1 VEIVPVVLFIIAA
14 IVAVVIFSPI
24 IISVDSRNR
33 QVRVRWLSALEFQ
46 MPLPG
51 TAGQKCLTIF
61 RHPMS
66 IRERQPSTEATGVEK
81 GKPAKTS
88 AEVQK
93 NRAKRRAIG
102 RFVMRCLADSSI
114 RRALA
119 RQLSTLLR
127 RIFHSAHL
135 TRSDIEVSLPDPA
148 FNGMLAGVLASV
160 NRADRSGMR
169 VNFRG
174 ENSLSV
180 ELRLHP
186 HGALK
191 ALLFFLAGLPHRAL
205 FRQWRSFAAAQRH

>member
-1 VEIVPVVLFIIAA
+1 MEILLIVLFIIAA
-14 IVAVVIFSPI
+14 IMAVVIFSPI
-24 IISVDSRNR
+24 MISVDSRNR

-61 RHPMS
+61 RRPMP
-66 IRERQPSTEATGVEK
+66 IRERQPGTEVTGVEK
-81 GKPAKTS
+81 EKPAKTS
-88 AEVQK
+88 PDVQK
-93 NRAKRRAIG
+93 TRAKRRATG
-102 RFVMRCLADSSI
+102 RFIVRCLGDSGI
-114 RRALA
+114 RGALA

-127 RIFHSAHL
+127 RIFYSAHL

-160 NRADRSGMR
+160 NRVDRSGMR

-186 HGALK
+186 HRALK

>member
-1 VEIVPVVLFIIAA
+1 METLLIVLLAIAVILA
-14 IVAVVIFSPI
+14 IVVCSPI
-24 IISVDSRNR
+24 MISVDSRNR
-33 QVRVRWLSALEFQ
+33 QMRVRWLSALEFQ

-51 TAGQKCLTIF
+51 AAGQKCFTIF
-61 RHPMS
+61 RRPVPMH
-66 IRERQPSTEATGVEK
+66 ERQTRAEAAGVK
-81 GKPAKTS
+81 KKKPAKS
-88 AEVQK
+88 AAEVQK
-93 NRAKRRAIG
+93 ARAKRRATG
-102 RFVMRCLADSSI
+102 RFIVRCLGDSSI

-127 RIFHSAHL
+127 RIFRSANL

-160 NRADRSGMR
+160 NRVDRSGMR
-169 VNFRG
+169 VNFRD

-186 HGALK
+186 HRALK

>member
-1 VEIVPVVLFIIAA
+1 MEILLIVLFIIAA
-14 IVAVVIFSPI
+14 MVAVAVFSPI
-24 IISVDSRNR
+24 MISVDSRNR

-61 RHPMS
+61 RRPMP
-66 IRERQPSTEATGVEK
+66 IRERQPGTEATGVEK
-81 GKPAKTS
+81 EKPAKTS

-93 NRAKRRAIG
+93 TRAKRRATG
-102 RFVMRCLADSSI
+102 RFIVRCLGDSSI
-114 RRALA
+114 RGALA

-160 NRADRSGMR
+160 NQVGRSGMR

-186 HGALK
+186 HRALK

>member
-1 VEIVPVVLFIIAA
+1 MGILLIVLFIIVA
-14 IVAVVIFSPI
+14 IVAIVVFSPI
-24 IISVDSRNR
+24 MISVDSRNR

-61 RHPMS
+61 RRPMP

-81 GKPAKTS
+81 EKPVETS
-88 AEVQK
+88 ADAQK
-93 NRAKRRAIG
+93 TRAKRRATG
-102 RFVMRCLADSSI
+102 RFIVRCLGDSGI

-119 RQLSTLLR
+119 RQLSTLLK
-127 RIFHSAHL
+127 RIFHAAHL

-160 NRADRSGMR
+160 NRAGRSGMR

-186 HGALK
+186 HRALN
-191 ALLFFLAGLPHRAL
+191 ALLFFLAWLPHRAL